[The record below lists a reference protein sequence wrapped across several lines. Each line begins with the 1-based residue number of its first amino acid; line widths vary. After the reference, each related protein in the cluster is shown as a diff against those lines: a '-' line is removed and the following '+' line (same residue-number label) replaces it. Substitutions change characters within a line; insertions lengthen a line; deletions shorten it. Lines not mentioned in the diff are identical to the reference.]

1 MEIKTYTNKNAKKI
15 INKIINTQSEQL
27 LEQSLMFLC
36 YWLALKREVIC
47 YSICEQGIIKSILLL
62 SKCDFDPFKK
72 YSNPYLIDYIY
83 TFPEYRRFGY
93 ASKILSYVKSKKE
106 TSAMCNGDK
115 SEELFKKSGFLNF
128 GANSNNLQI
137 YRFP

>member
-1 MEIKTYTNKNAKKI
+1 MR
-15 INKIINTQSEQL
+15 
-27 LEQSLMFLC
+27 
-36 YWLALKREVIC
+36 LK
-47 YSICEQGIIKSILLL
+47 Y
-62 SKCDFDPFKK
+62 
-72 YSNPYLIDYIY
+72 YL
-83 TFPEYRRFGY
+83 T
-93 ASKILSYVKSKKE
+93 LNQKKE